1 MKRILIVKPSSMGD
15 ILHAFPAVDALLRTY
30 PEAVADWVVA
40 PQFAELLDYMP
51 RVERRILFR
60 RKELGRVF
68 SFAPAF
74 FTLLKELR
82 KVRYDAVIDLQGLM
96 RSAAV
101 GRLARAD
108 LYCGS
113 GETREFFARLCY
125 NRKFDIPEGLSHAV
139 DRNCALLRRFP
150 GVTGVPGEYLLPVM
164 EKHRRAA
171 LELLEKHGLRSEAPF
186 AVLCPG
192 ARWDTK
198 QWPGSFFA
206 DVVGRMA
213 AERPEL
219 SFVLLGAPSEKE
231 LGAEVTRRLKRKEN
245 TVDLIGLTGLGSLIE
260 IIRMAAVMICN
271 DSGPMHAA
279 ASAGTPVAALF
290 GPTDPALTGP
300 YCREKR
306 VFQPDLAC
314 IRCFRKSCDGE
325 RCHKAVDPA
334 AVAEGALE
342 LFDPRRKPT

>member
-1 MKRILIVKPSSMGD
+1 MKRVLIVKPSSMGD
-15 ILHAFPAVDALLRTY
+15 ILHAFPAVNAFLGAY
-30 PEAVADWVVA
+30 PEAAADWVVA
-40 PQFAELLDYMP
+40 PQFAELLDYVP

-60 RKELGRVF
+60 RKELGGFF

-74 FTLLKELR
+74 FTLLRELR
-82 KVRYDAVIDLQGLM
+82 KVRYDAVLDLQGLM
-96 RSAAV
+96 RSAVV

-125 NRKFDIPEGLSHAV
+125 TKRIVIPEGISHAV
-139 DRNCALLRRFP
+139 DRNCALVRGIP
-150 GVTGVPGEYLLPVM
+150 GITDVSGEYLLPVV
-164 EKHRRAA
+164 EKHRAAA
-171 LELLEKHGLRSEAPF
+171 LELLKKHGFRTEAPF
-186 AVLCPG
+186 AVVCPG

-206 DVVGRMA
+206 EVIGRMEE
-213 AERPEL
+213 ERPEL

-231 LGAEVTRRLKRKEN
+231 LGAEVVRHLKRKEN
-245 TVDLIGLTGLGSLIE
+245 TVDLTGLTGIGSLIE
-260 IIRMAAVMICN
+260 VIRMASVMICN

-290 GPTDPALTGP
+290 GPTDPELTGP

-306 VFQPDLAC
+306 VFQPDLDC
-314 IRCFRKSCDGE
+314 IRCFRKSCDRGY
-325 RCHKAVDPA
+325 CHTSVDPA
-334 AVAEGALE
+334 TVATGALE
-342 LFDPRRKPT
+342 LFDHRRKQP